1 MTEEATL
8 VQPKNSWWRDH
19 ATSLVFAGFVVLLAL
34 LSIKYTYKAWES
46 RSAIQRWQPQ
56 LLDLDNGEDIARKY
70 QYPNPPVMAVLLY
83 PLAKMPPVA
92 MALSWYYLKVAMAFL
107 AVLWTWQMVQ
117 GSGRLPWWSLLLAI
131 GLSLRPIIGD
141 LQHGNV
147 NLLILLLC
155 VGSLKLWMDGRDIGA
170 GIVMALAISCKV
182 TPGLFVFYFL
192 IKRSWWT
199 LAGVAIGLLLF
210 LWPGLVPA
218 AVLGWDANQTQLYS
232 WFDEMVKPFVIEG
245 KVTPEHNNQSLP
257 GLVFRLFTYSPS
269 FTTYV
274 DNIWT
279 PVEYHNL
286 LNLDP
291 VTAKRIVQAFMG
303 LFALTMFFTC
313 IQPRPTRRD
322 GSEGKTNRTALVAE
336 MGLVFLGMLLFS
348 ERTWK
353 HHAVTLLVPWVVI
366 AARFAQI
373 PGWTREKGLLVGLT
387 ILSQLLMSLTSTGL
401 LPDRIAKIG
410 QVYGGFTIAFGLM
423 SWAMLDIMVR
433 GRGKATAAELSESR
447 PRLAA

>member
-1 MTEEATL
+1 MTDGMTSP
-8 VQPKNSWWRDH
+8 VDQSKTSWWRDH
-19 ATSLVFAGFVVLLAL
+19 ATHLVFAGFVILLAL
-34 LSIKYTYKAWES
+34 LSIKYTFKAFES

-92 MALSWYYLKVAMAFL
+92 MALCWYYLKVAMAFL

-117 GSGRLPWWSLLLAI
+117 GRHRLPWWSLLLAI
-131 GLSLRPIIGD
+131 GLSLRPIVGD

-155 VGSLKLWMDGRDIGA
+155 VGSLKLWMEGFDIGA

-182 TPGLFVFYFL
+182 TPGLFIFYFL

-199 LAGVAIGLLLF
+199 LAGVGIGLLLF

-232 WFDEMVKPFVIEG
+232 WFEEMVKPFVIEG

-257 GLVFRLFTYSPS
+257 GLVFRLFTHSPS

-279 PVEYHNL
+279 PVEYHNV

-291 VTAKRIVQAFMG
+291 VTAKRIVQACMG
-303 LFALTMFFTC
+303 LFALALFFTC
-313 IQPRPTRRD
+313 IQLRPS
-322 GSEGKTNRTALVAE
+322 SEKVFTNRTALVAE
-336 MGLVFLGMLLFS
+336 MGLIFLGMLLFS

-366 AARFAQI
+366 AARMAQI
-373 PGWTREKGLLVGLT
+373 PGWTREKSLLVALT
-387 ILSQLLMSLTSTGL
+387 ILSQVLMSLTSTGL

-433 GRGKATAAELSESR
+433 GRSQEVIAGTPLRDST
-447 PRLAA
+447 RLAA

>member
-1 MTEEATL
+1 MAEIAGTGVASTNQWAKNATA
-8 VQPKNSWWRDH
+8 W
-19 ATSLVFAGFVVLLAL
+19 VFAGFVLVLAL
-34 LSIKYTYKAWES
+34 LSIKYTFKAFES

-92 MALSWYYLKVAMAFL
+92 MALTWYYLKVGMAFL
-107 AVLWTWQMVQ
+107 AVFWTWQMVQ
-117 GSGRLPWWSLLLAI
+117 GPVGLPWWSLLLAI

-155 VGSLKLWMDGRDIGA
+155 VGSMKWWLEGKELGA

-192 IKRSWWT
+192 IKRSWWS
-199 LAGVAIGLLLF
+199 LVGVVLGLGLF

-218 AVLGWDANQTQLYS
+218 AVLGWDANQKQLYS
-232 WFDEMVKPFVIEG
+232 WYDEMVKPFVIEG

-257 GLVFRLFTYSPS
+257 GLVFRLLSHFPS

-274 DNIWT
+274 DNVYT

-286 LNLDP
+286 LDLDP
-291 VTAKRIVQAFMG
+291 VVSKRIVQAFMLG
-303 LFALTMFFTC
+303 FALLMFVASGN
-313 IQPRPTRRD
+313 PRPTRETPGTDRV
-322 GSEGKTNRTALVAE
+322 ALVAE

-353 HHAVTLLVPWVVI
+353 HHAVTLLVPWIVI
-366 AARFAQI
+366 SARLAQL
-373 PGWTREKGLLVGLT
+373 PTWNREKGLLVAV
-387 ILSQLLMSLTSTGL
+387 IVLSQVLMSLTSTGL
-401 LPDRIAKIG
+401 LPDRMAKIG
-410 QVYGGFTIAFGLM
+410 QVYGGFTIAFVLM
-423 SWAMLDIMVR
+423 SGAMVAIMTTTRQNRSVAQSTPPAS
-433 GRGKATAAELSESR
+433 K
-447 PRLAA
+447 LAA